1 MKRKASSQKKPLK
14 ASRTS
19 STKNKKSRIK
29 AKGKSISSKRSS
41 HKRKLLTGGKRRISS
56 KAATKQTTKSIARR
70 AKTRKRGGSLISK
83 TVDRKPR
90 EYRIV
95 RIMGQGQ
102 FTVDNSTLKR
112 LNEIDDSIVQ
122 LVSKDRSDDTEFRN
136 RLTELT
142 KIVESKGKPLDPKEI
157 IQSDIILPSTDL
169 SVDEAKKLFMG
180 EGVIPETEV

>member
-1 MKRKASSQKKPLK
+1 MKKKASSQKKPSK

-29 AKGKSISSKRSS
+29 SKGKSISSKRSS
-41 HKRKLLTGGKRRISS
+41 HMRKLLTGGKRRISS

-70 AKTRKRGGSLISK
+70 AKTRKRGSLISK

-90 EYRIV
+90 QYRIV

-112 LNEIDDSIVQ
+112 LSELDDSIVQ

-142 KIVESKGKPLDPKEI
+142 RIVESKGKPLDPKEI

>member
-1 MKRKASSQKKPLK
+1 MKKKASSQKKPSK
-14 ASRTS
+14 ASRKS
-19 STKNKKSRIK
+19 STKNKKSHIRS
-29 AKGKSISSKRSS
+29 KGKSISSKRNSR
-41 HKRKLLTGGKRRISS
+41 KRKPLTGGKRRISS

-70 AKTRKRGGSLISK
+70 AKTRKRGSLISK
-83 TVDRKPR
+83 TVVRKPR

-122 LVSKDRSDDTEFRN
+122 LVSRDRSDDTEFRN

-142 KIVESKGKPLDPKEI
+142 RIVESKGKPLDPKEI

>member
-1 MKRKASSQKKPLK
+1 MKKKASSQKKPSK

-29 AKGKSISSKRSS
+29 SKGKSISSKRSS
-41 HKRKLLTGGKRRISS
+41 HMRKLLTGGKRRISS

-70 AKTRKRGGSLISK
+70 AKTRKRGSLISK

-112 LNEIDDSIVQ
+112 LSELDDSIVQ

-142 KIVESKGKPLDPKEI
+142 TIVESKGKPLDPKEI

>member
-1 MKRKASSQKKPLK
+1 MKKKASSQKKPSK
-14 ASRTS
+14 VSRTS

-29 AKGKSISSKRSS
+29 SKGKSISSKRSS
-41 HKRKLLTGGKRRISS
+41 HMRKLPTGGKRRISS

-70 AKTRKRGGSLISK
+70 AKTRKRGSLISK

-112 LNEIDDSIVQ
+112 LSELDDSIVQ

-142 KIVESKGKPLDPKEI
+142 RIVESKGKPLDPKEI

>member
-1 MKRKASSQKKPLK
+1 MKKKASSQKKPSK
-14 ASRTS
+14 ASRKS

-29 AKGKSISSKRSS
+29 SKGKSISSKRSS
-41 HKRKLLTGGKRRISS
+41 RMRKPLTGEKRRISS
-56 KAATKQTTKSIARR
+56 KAATKQTTKSIARG
-70 AKTRKRGGSLISK
+70 AKTRNRGSLISK
-83 TVDRKPR
+83 TVVRKPR

-122 LVSKDRSDDTEFRN
+122 LVSRDRSDDTEFRN

-142 KIVESKGKPLDPKEI
+142 RIVESKGKPLDPKEI

>member
-1 MKRKASSQKKPLK
+1 MKKKASSRKKPSK

-19 STKNKKSRIK
+19 STKNKKSHIK
-29 AKGKSISSKRSS
+29 SKGKSISSKRSS
-41 HKRKLLTGGKRRISS
+41 HMRNLLTGGKRRISS

-70 AKTRKRGGSLISK
+70 AKTRKRGSLISK

-102 FTVDNSTLKR
+102 FTVDNVTLKR
-112 LNEIDDSIVQ
+112 LSELDDSIVQ

-169 SVDEAKKLFMG
+169 SVDEAKKLFEG

>member
-1 MKRKASSQKKPLK
+1 MKKKASSQKKPSK

-19 STKNKKSRIK
+19 STKNKESRIK
-29 AKGKSISSKRSS
+29 SKGKSISSKRSS
-41 HKRKLLTGGKRRISS
+41 HMRKLPTGGKRRISS

-70 AKTRKRGGSLISK
+70 AKTRKRGSLISK

-112 LNEIDDSIVQ
+112 LSELDDSIVQ

-142 KIVESKGKPLDPKEI
+142 RIVESKGKPLDPKEI

>member
-1 MKRKASSQKKPLK
+1 MKKKASSQKKPSK
-14 ASRTS
+14 ASRKS
-19 STKNKKSRIK
+19 STKNKKSHIK
-29 AKGKSISSKRSS
+29 SKGKSISSKRSS
-41 HKRKLLTGGKRRISS
+41 RMRKPLTGGKRRITS

-70 AKTRKRGGSLISK
+70 AKTRKRGSLISK
-83 TVDRKPR
+83 TVDRKSR

-122 LVSKDRSDDTEFRN
+122 LVSRDRSDDTEFRN

-142 KIVESKGKPLDPKEI
+142 RIVESKGKPLDPKEI

>member
-1 MKRKASSQKKPLK
+1 MKKKASSQKKPSK
-14 ASRTS
+14 ASRKS

-29 AKGKSISSKRSS
+29 SKGKLISVKRSS
-41 HKRKLLTGGKRRISS
+41 HMRKLLTGGKRRISS
-56 KAATKQTTKSIARR
+56 KSATKQTTQSIARR
-70 AKTRKRGGSLISK
+70 AKTRKRGSLISK
-83 TVDRKPR
+83 TVDRKTR

-122 LVSKDRSDDTEFRN
+122 LVSRDRSDDTEFRN

-142 KIVESKGKPLDPKEI
+142 RIVESKGKPLDPKEI

>member
-1 MKRKASSQKKPLK
+1 MKKKASSQKKPSK

-29 AKGKSISSKRSS
+29 SKGKSIASKRSS
-41 HKRKLLTGGKRRISS
+41 HMRKLLTGGKRRISR

-70 AKTRKRGGSLISK
+70 AKTRKRGSLISK

-112 LNEIDDSIVQ
+112 LSELDDSIVQ

-142 KIVESKGKPLDPKEI
+142 RVVESKGKPLDPKEI

>member
-1 MKRKASSQKKPLK
+1 MKKKASSQKKPSK
-14 ASRTS
+14 ASRKS

-29 AKGKSISSKRSS
+29 SKGKSISSKRSS
-41 HKRKLLTGGKRRISS
+41 RMRKPLTGGKRRISS
-56 KAATKQTTKSIARR
+56 KAATKQTTKSIARG
-70 AKTRKRGGSLISK
+70 AKTRKRGSLISK
-83 TVDRKPR
+83 TVVRKPR

-122 LVSKDRSDDTEFRN
+122 LVSRDRSDDTEFRN

-142 KIVESKGKPLDPKEI
+142 RIVESKGKPLDPKEI

>member
-1 MKRKASSQKKPLK
+1 MKKKASSQKKPSK
-14 ASRTS
+14 ASRKS
-19 STKNKKSRIK
+19 STKNKKSHIK
-29 AKGKSISSKRSS
+29 SKGKSISSKRSS
-41 HKRKLLTGGKRRISS
+41 RMRKPLTGGKRRISS

-70 AKTRKRGGSLISK
+70 AKTRKRGSLISK

-122 LVSKDRSDDTEFRN
+122 LVSRDRSDDTEFRN

-142 KIVESKGKPLDPKEI
+142 RIVESKGKPLDPKEI

>member
-1 MKRKASSQKKPLK
+1 MKKKASSQKKPSK

-29 AKGKSISSKRSS
+29 SKGKSISSKRSS
-41 HKRKLLTGGKRRISS
+41 HMRRLPTGGKRRISS
-56 KAATKQTTKSIARR
+56 KAATKQTTKSIVRR
-70 AKTRKRGGSLISK
+70 AKTRKRGSLISK

-112 LNEIDDSIVQ
+112 LSELDDSIVQ

-142 KIVESKGKPLDPKEI
+142 RIVESKGKPLDPKEI

>member
-1 MKRKASSQKKPLK
+1 MKKKASSQKKPSK

-29 AKGKSISSKRSS
+29 SKGKSISSKRSS
-41 HKRKLLTGGKRRISS
+41 HMRKLPTGGKRRISS

-70 AKTRKRGGSLISK
+70 AKTRKRGSLISK

-112 LNEIDDSIVQ
+112 LSELDDSIVQ
-122 LVSKDRSDDTEFRN
+122 LVSKDRSDDNEFRN
-136 RLTELT
+136 QLTELT
-142 KIVESKGKPLDPKEI
+142 RIVESKGKPLDPKEI

>member
-1 MKRKASSQKKPLK
+1 MKKKASSQKKPSK

-29 AKGKSISSKRSS
+29 SKGKSISSKRSS
-41 HKRKLLTGGKRRISS
+41 HMRKLLTGGKRRISS

-70 AKTRKRGGSLISK
+70 AKTRKRGSLISK
-83 TVDRKPR
+83 TVNRKPR

-122 LVSKDRSDDTEFRN
+122 LVSRDRSDDTEFRN

-142 KIVESKGKPLDPKEI
+142 RIVESKGKPLDPKEI

>member
-1 MKRKASSQKKPLK
+1 MKKRASSQKKPSK

-29 AKGKSISSKRSS
+29 SKGKSISSKRSS
-41 HKRKLLTGGKRRISS
+41 HMKKLLTGGKRRMSS

-70 AKTRKRGGSLISK
+70 AKTRKRGSLISK

-142 KIVESKGKPLDPKEI
+142 RIVESKGKPLDPKEI

>member
-1 MKRKASSQKKPLK
+1 MKKKASSQKKPSK

-29 AKGKSISSKRSS
+29 SKGKSISSKRSS
-41 HKRKLLTGGKRRISS
+41 HMGKLLTGGKRRISS

-70 AKTRKRGGSLISK
+70 AKTRKRGSLISK

-112 LNEIDDSIVQ
+112 LSELDDSIVQ
-122 LVSKDRSDDTEFRN
+122 LVSKDRSDDNEFRN
-136 RLTELT
+136 RLTDLT
-142 KIVESKGKPLDPKEI
+142 RIVESKGKPLDPKEI

>member
-1 MKRKASSQKKPLK
+1 MKKKASSQKKPSK
-14 ASRTS
+14 ASRKS
-19 STKNKKSRIK
+19 STKNKKSHIK
-29 AKGKSISSKRSS
+29 SKVKSISSKRSS
-41 HKRKLLTGGKRRISS
+41 RIRKPLTGGKRRISS

-70 AKTRKRGGSLISK
+70 AKTRKRGSLISK

-122 LVSKDRSDDTEFRN
+122 LVSRDRSDDTEFRN

-142 KIVESKGKPLDPKEI
+142 RIVESKGKPLDPKEI

>member
-1 MKRKASSQKKPLK
+1 MKKRASSQKKPSK

-29 AKGKSISSKRSS
+29 SKGKSISSKRSP
-41 HKRKLLTGGKRRISS
+41 HLRKLPAGGKRRISS

-70 AKTRKRGGSLISK
+70 AKTRKRGSLISK

-102 FTVDNSTLKR
+102 FTVDNNTLKR
-112 LNEIDDSIVQ
+112 LSELDDSIVQ

-142 KIVESKGKPLDPKEI
+142 RIVESKGKPLDPKEI

>member
-1 MKRKASSQKKPLK
+1 MKKKASSQKKPSK

-29 AKGKSISSKRSS
+29 SKGKSISSKSGSS
-41 HKRKLLTGGKRRISS
+41 HMRKLPTGGKRRISS

-70 AKTRKRGGSLISK
+70 AKTRKRGSLISK

-112 LNEIDDSIVQ
+112 LSELDDSIVQ

-142 KIVESKGKPLDPKEI
+142 RIVESKGKPLDPKEI

-180 EGVIPETEV
+180 EGVIPDTEV

>member
-1 MKRKASSQKKPLK
+1 MKKKASSQKKPSK

-29 AKGKSISSKRSS
+29 SKGKSISSKRSS
-41 HKRKLLTGGKRRISS
+41 HMGKLLTGGKRRISS

-70 AKTRKRGGSLISK
+70 AKTRKRGSLISK
-83 TVDRKPR
+83 TADRKPR

-112 LNEIDDSIVQ
+112 LSELDDSIVQ

-142 KIVESKGKPLDPKEI
+142 RIVESKGKPLDPKEI

>member
-1 MKRKASSQKKPLK
+1 MKKKASSQKKPSK

-29 AKGKSISSKRSS
+29 SKGKSISSKRSS
-41 HKRKLLTGGKRRISS
+41 HMRKLLTGGKRRISS
-56 KAATKQTTKSIARR
+56 KAATKQTTKSIVRR
-70 AKTRKRGGSLISK
+70 AKTRKRGSLISK

-112 LNEIDDSIVQ
+112 LSELDDSIVQ

-142 KIVESKGKPLDPKEI
+142 RIVESKGKPLDPKEI

>member
-1 MKRKASSQKKPLK
+1 MKKKASSQKKPSK

-29 AKGKSISSKRSS
+29 SKGKSISSKRSS
-41 HKRKLLTGGKRRISS
+41 HMRKLLTGGKRRISS
-56 KAATKQTTKSIARR
+56 KAATKQTTKSIARQ
-70 AKTRKRGGSLISK
+70 AKTRKRGSLISK

-142 KIVESKGKPLDPKEI
+142 RIVESKGKPLDPKEI

>member
-1 MKRKASSQKKPLK
+1 MKKKASSQKKPSK

-29 AKGKSISSKRSS
+29 SKGKSISSKRNS
-41 HKRKLLTGGKRRISS
+41 HMRKLLTGGKRRISS

-70 AKTRKRGGSLISK
+70 AKTRKRGSLISK

-102 FTVDNSTLKR
+102 FTVDNNTLKR
-112 LNEIDDSIVQ
+112 LSELDDSIVQ

-142 KIVESKGKPLDPKEI
+142 RIVESKGKPLDPKEI

>member
-1 MKRKASSQKKPLK
+1 MKKKASSQKKPSK

-29 AKGKSISSKRSS
+29 SKGKSISSKRSS
-41 HKRKLLTGGKRRISS
+41 HMRKLLTGKKRRISS

-70 AKTRKRGGSLISK
+70 AKTRKRGSLISK
-83 TVDRKPR
+83 TVNRKPR

-122 LVSKDRSDDTEFRN
+122 LVSRDRSDDTEFRN

-142 KIVESKGKPLDPKEI
+142 RIVESKGKPLDPKEI

>member
-1 MKRKASSQKKPLK
+1 MKKKASSQKKPSK

-29 AKGKSISSKRSS
+29 SKGKSISSKRSS
-41 HKRKLLTGGKRRISS
+41 PMRKLLTGGKRRISS

-70 AKTRKRGGSLISK
+70 AKTRKRGSLISK

-102 FTVDNSTLKR
+102 FTVDNSTLNR

-122 LVSKDRSDDTEFRN
+122 LVSRDRSDDTEFRN

-142 KIVESKGKPLDPKEI
+142 RIVESKGKPLDPKEI
-157 IQSDIILPSTDL
+157 IQSDIILPITDL

>member
-1 MKRKASSQKKPLK
+1 MKKKASSQKKPSK
-14 ASRTS
+14 ASRKS

-29 AKGKSISSKRSS
+29 SKGKSISSKRSS
-41 HKRKLLTGGKRRISS
+41 PMRKLLTGGNRRISS

-70 AKTRKRGGSLISK
+70 AKTRKRGSLISK

-142 KIVESKGKPLDPKEI
+142 RIVESKGKPLDPKEI

>member
-1 MKRKASSQKKPLK
+1 MKKKASSQKKPSK

-29 AKGKSISSKRSS
+29 SKGKSISSKRSS
-41 HKRKLLTGGKRRISS
+41 HMRKLLTGGKRRISS

-70 AKTRKRGGSLISK
+70 AKTRKRGSLISK

-112 LNEIDDSIVQ
+112 LSELDDSIVQ
-122 LVSKDRSDDTEFRN
+122 LVSKDRSDDTEFRT
-136 RLTELT
+136 RLSELT
-142 KIVESKGKPLDPKEI
+142 RIVESKGKPLDPKEI

-180 EGVIPETEV
+180 EGVIPETEL